1 MLKGVFNIRITVIF
15 YSLSEMVMIYSFQY
29 CYYPSQVVK
38 WAIYTDTN
46 YDLFTALW
54 IIILQFTRQELKW

>member
-1 MLKGVFNIRITVIF
+1 
-15 YSLSEMVMIYSFQY
+15 MVMIYSSQY
-29 CYYPSQVVK
+29 CYYPTQVVK

-54 IIILQFTRQELKW
+54 IIILQFTRQVLKW